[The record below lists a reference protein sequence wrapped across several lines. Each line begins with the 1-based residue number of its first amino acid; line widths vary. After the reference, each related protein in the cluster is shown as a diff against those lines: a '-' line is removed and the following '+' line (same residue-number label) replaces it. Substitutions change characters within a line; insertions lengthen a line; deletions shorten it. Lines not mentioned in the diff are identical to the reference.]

1 MSEKSTEEIE
11 RLIDFYEGIHKKLFF
26 KVHELE
32 AEVARTK
39 TERDFAQAEI
49 DKLKH
54 QRGY

>member
-1 MSEKSTEEIE
+1 MNEKSTEEIE
-11 RLIDFYEGIHKKLFF
+11 RLIELYEGIHKKLFF

-32 AEVARTK
+32 AEVVRTK
-39 TERDFAQAEI
+39 TERDFAQSEI

>member
-1 MSEKSTEEIE
+1 MNEKSTEEIE
-11 RLIDFYEGIHKKLFF
+11 RLIELYEGIHKKLFF

-39 TERDFAQAEI
+39 TERDFAQSEI